1 MKDLKMSLKEFG
13 TAVAIFI
20 MLIIAIM
27 TNVTIWNTEVDTFKI
42 IVSIINLVFE
52 TGVLGYILKKKFL
65 S

>member
-1 MKDLKMSLKEFG
+1 MKDLKTSLKEFG

-42 IVSIINLVFE
+42 IVSIINLIFE